1 MDVVMVTQIVTFQVI
16 ISDKQPHLHTMYTNG
31 NHMVSFWQQQQNNGF
46 QQDIK
51 WLVDTFLDNNIC
63 KSLY

>member
-1 MDVVMVTQIVTFQVI
+1 MSLFQITVMDVVMVTQIVTFQVI

-46 QQDIK
+46 
-51 WLVDTFLDNNIC
+51 
-63 KSLY
+63 